1 MVAYCI
7 LILCCLGGESE
18 SESES
23 ESENYSRGRNLES
36 ITVGTSFLLSL
47 PRAFDRWSGNRLHE

>member
-23 ESENYSRGRNLES
+23 YSRGRNLES
-36 ITVGTSFLLSL
+36 ITDGVV
-47 PRAFDRWSGNRLHE
+47 DRLHGNYYVKNTKKQPESCFLKF

>member
-1 MVAYCI
+1 MVAYCM
-7 LILCCLGGESE
+7 LILCFLGG
-18 SESES
+18 ESES

>member
-7 LILCCLGGESE
+7 LILCCLGG
-18 SESES
+18 ESES